1 MHKDAIEVQ
10 RVRARSFDRGGAQ
23 DTCDALEELA
33 HGDLGVGLD
42 VPHVSLH
49 DLEPEPADEGGGRV
63 SAARSK

>member
-1 MHKDAIEVQ
+1 L
-10 RVRARSFDRGGAQ
+10 RARSFEREGAQ

-49 DLEPEPADEGGGRV
+49 DLEPEPANEGSSRV